1 MTHDA
6 HAPTRIEGRIW
17 TADPARPWAA
27 SVEWRDGAV
36 VAVDAPPSPGART
49 VRLPPAHVALP
60 GLIDAH
66 LHLTL
71 GALTLAQ
78 LDLSRVRSRAE
89 FERAVADAARTLAPG
104 RWLRAHGWHEAN
116 WGGERPT
123 RAWLAGAGDVPCV
136 AYRMDH
142 HACVVN
148 DPVLARIAGVPCPE
162 GGEVVRDAGGAPTG
176 LLLEQAAWRL
186 VNPIVPEPPAAD
198 RREAVLRAHAHCNA
212 FGITAVGSMEYE
224 RDLREV
230 HVPLG
235 ERLGAARTLRVL
247 ATILDRDWPVDRAWG
262 RALRPD
268 GHLRVAGWKQ
278 FIDGTL
284 GSRTARMLEPYSDD
298 AGNRGMLVETA
309 AESRDRLREWARE
322 TVELGFSPSMH
333 AIGDEA
339 MRVALDAVD
348 PVDPARVAR
357 FEHCQTLDDAD
368 LARMRGR
375 VASMQPLHKADDARI
390 AHARLGEARMRSF
403 FRFRDLADAGA
414 RLAFGSDWPI
424 VSCDPRL
431 GIRAAVTGLD
441 LDGRPCRIDQN
452 LTVGESLAAYTRG
465 AADALRAPDL
475 GMLAPGR
482 AADLCVL
489 AADPFAWDWHGGA
502 LPAVA
507 ATVVAGREVHGALA

>member
-1 MTHDA
+1 
-6 HAPTRIEGRIW
+6 
-17 TADPARPWAA
+17 
-27 SVEWRDGAV
+27 
-36 VAVDAPPSPGART
+36 
-49 VRLPPAHVALP
+49 
-60 GLIDAH
+60 
-66 LHLTL
+66 
-71 GALTLAQ
+71 
-78 LDLSRVRSRAE
+78 
-89 FERAVADAARTLAPG
+89 
-104 RWLRAHGWHEAN
+104 
-116 WGGERPT
+116 
-123 RAWLAGAGDVPCV
+123 
-136 AYRMDH
+136 
-142 HACVVN
+142 
-148 DPVLARIAGVPCPE
+148 
-162 GGEVVRDAGGAPTG
+162 
-176 LLLEQAAWRL
+176 
-186 VNPIVPEPPAAD
+186 
-198 RREAVLRAHAHCNA
+198 
-212 FGITAVGSMEYE
+212 
-224 RDLREV
+224 
-230 HVPLG
+230 
-235 ERLGAARTLRVL
+235 
-247 ATILDRDWPVDRAWG
+247 
-262 RALRPD
+262 
-268 GHLRVAGWKQ
+268 
-278 FIDGTL
+278 
-284 GSRTARMLEPYSDD
+284 
-298 AGNRGMLVETA
+298 MLVETA